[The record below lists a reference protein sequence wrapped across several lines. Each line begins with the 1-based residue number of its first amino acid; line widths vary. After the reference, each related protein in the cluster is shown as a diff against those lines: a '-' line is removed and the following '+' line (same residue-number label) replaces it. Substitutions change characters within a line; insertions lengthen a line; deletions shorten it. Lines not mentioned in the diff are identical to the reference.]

1 MRNVRDLN
9 QGELEE
15 LRFAY
20 FYEML
25 DSNPELLDNIDFASE
40 VPMEKLIE
48 HYEHVSFVEEDFS
61 CNIKD

>member
-1 MRNVRDLN
+1 MRGIRDLN

-48 HYEHVSFVEEDFS
+48 HYEHISFVEEDFG

>member
-9 QGELEE
+9 QEELEE

-48 HYEHVSFVEEDFS
+48 HYEHIGFVEEDFG

>member
-25 DSNPELLDNIDFASE
+25 DSDPELLDNIDFASE

-48 HYEHVSFVEEDFS
+48 HYEHIGFVEEDFS